1 MKRVF
6 VLAGCA
12 ATTMLCGTAAVQAE
26 PALEAGDVD
35 EVVVTARKVEERL
48 LDVPLSITA
57 FSAKDL
63 EDANAFGIRDLAVAT
78 PGLFIS
84 SAQGSRSADRIA
96 LRGISAVSGT
106 AGFVGIYLDGVYVP
120 SSLAQG
126 LELSNVERVEVLKGP
141 QSALFGRAT
150 LSGAINY
157 VTRRPGDEWEGQLRA
172 SFGEFSQTDFSAGV
186 SGPIS
191 DTLSMLV
198 GVRKYERGSMF
209 VNQLT
214 QAKEVGGQ
222 SSQSATLGLRW
233 QPTDTVDAYLRV
245 LFSNDDDE
253 APGVYLQNS
262 TFNNCLRQTPT
273 GIPTYFCGEA
283 IPNPNGIRL
292 ATSNSAVP
300 SPFRGTF
307 QDDGKSGLDRDSG
320 RAALTV
326 DWDLGNVLLTSITGY
341 GRDKIRDATDLT
353 TRAAFAYGPSVGLPS
368 ITFDRDVQFKDF
380 SQEVR
385 ATFTGE
391 GRWSGL
397 VGAYY
402 YDESRTE
409 ELPYRTGP
417 ASFAGERTAT
427 NYAAFGRLQFDPTD
441 RLSLAVEGR
450 WQNDEIQLVNKFLTN
465 NIDITVETDSFLPRF
480 TADYKLAED
489 LMVYAVASK
498 GTKPASINTAPELA
512 NCPERQQTN
521 EETARNYELGLKG
534 RLFERRVTFQAAI
547 YQIDW
552 SEQEYAGVLQPGEC
566 GGNTQLIR
574 LTVNAGETEI
584 KGVELEATAIV
595 IPDWFDMRLTY
606 SINDTK
612 IKVGRATTATEAL
625 EGILAYGTAGFS
637 PICQAVAVGMGAQSV
652 YCPAAP
658 TGQVNTLQGGEF
670 RGLNTSLPAQAEY
683 LFSVTGNL
691 SHQIGDSGYDWFL
704 RADYALAS
712 KQFESIYNLAYV
724 GPRENLNLR
733 MGFRNDNLEVALWGR
748 NVTDDDTPSAIIRS
762 VAFQDDDGTG
772 PRTANSRAYSL
783 YLADPRMYGLS
794 LSYRF

>member
-1 MKRVF
+1 MKRYS
-6 VLAGCA
+6 VLASCA
-12 ATTMLCGTAAVQAE
+12 ATTFLCGPVAVHADAAADV
-26 PALEAGDVD
+26 GSVD

-48 LDVPLSITA
+48 LDVPLTITA
-57 FSAKDL
+57 FSSKDL
-63 EDANAFGIRDLAVAT
+63 EQAGATSIRDLAVAT

-96 LRGISAVSGT
+96 LRGVTAVAGT
-106 AGFVGIYLDGVYVP
+106 AGFVGIYIDGVYVP

-126 LELSNVERVEVLKGP
+126 LEVSNVERIEVLKGP

-157 VTRRPGDEWEGQLRA
+157 VTRRPGDEWQGQARA
-172 SFGEFSQTDFSAGV
+172 SFGEFSQYDLSASA

-191 DTLSMLV
+191 DTFSLLV
-198 GVRKYERGSMF
+198 GARKYSRDSMF
-209 VNQLT
+209 FNQLT
-214 QAKEVGGQ
+214 QTEDVGGQ

-233 QPTDTVDAYLRV
+233 QPTDSFDAYLRV
-245 LFSNDDDE
+245 LLSNDDDE

-262 TFNNCLRQTPT
+262 LFNNCLRQTPT

-283 IPNPNGIRL
+283 RPNPNAIRL
-292 ATSNSAVP
+292 VTRNSAVP
-300 SPFRGTF
+300 APFVGTF

-320 RAALTV
+320 RAALTLE
-326 DWDLGNVLLTSITGY
+326 WDLGNVLLTSITGY

-368 ITFDRDVQFKDF
+368 ITFDRDVRFKDW
-380 SQEVR
+380 SQELR
-385 ATFTGE
+385 ATFPGE

-409 ELPYRTGP
+409 ALPYRTGP
-417 ASFAGERTAT
+417 ASFAGERSST
-427 NYAAFGRLQFDPTD
+427 NYALFGRLQFDPTD
-441 RLSLAVEGR
+441 RLSVAFEGR
-450 WQNDEIQLVNKFLTN
+450 WQKDEIQLVNKFLTN

-480 TADYKLAED
+480 TADYKIAEE

-512 NCPERQQTN
+512 NCPERQKTN
-521 EETARNYELGLKG
+521 EEEAKNYELGLKG
-534 RLFERRVTFQAAI
+534 RLFDRRVTFQAAV
-547 YQIDW
+547 YKIDW

-584 KGVELEATAIV
+584 KGMELEATAVV
-595 IPDWFDMRLTY
+595 IPDWFDVRLAY
-606 SINDTK
+606 SINDTQ

-625 EGILAYGTAGFS
+625 EGILAYGTAGFT
-637 PICQAVAVGMGAQSV
+637 PTCQAVAVGMGTQSI

-658 TGQVNTLQGGEF
+658 PGQVNTLQGGDF

-683 LFSVTGNL
+683 LFSLTGNVGHAL
-691 SHQIGDSGYDWFL
+691 GDSGFDWFL
-704 RADYALAS
+704 RADYSRAS

-724 GPRENLNLR
+724 GPRQNLNLR
-733 MGFRNDNLEVALWGR
+733 LGIRSENFEAALWGR
-748 NVTDDDTPSAIIRS
+748 NVTNDDTPTAIIRS
-762 VAFQDDDGTG
+762 IAFADDDGTG

>member
-1 MKRVF
+1 MKRYT
-6 VLAGCA
+6 VLASCA
-12 ATTMLCGTAAVQAE
+12 AATFLCGQGAFGVANAAE
-26 PALEAGDVD
+26 ISEVD

-48 LDVPLSITA
+48 LDVPLTITA
-57 FSAKDL
+57 FSNKDL
-63 EDANAFGIRDLAVAT
+63 EEAGAMSIRDLAVAT

-96 LRGISAVSGT
+96 LRGVTAVAGT

-126 LELSNVERVEVLKGP
+126 LEVSNVERIEVLKGP

-157 VTRRPGDEWEGQLRA
+157 VTRRPGDEWEGQARA
-172 SFGEFSQTDFSAGV
+172 MFGEYSLYDVSASA

-191 DTLSMLV
+191 DTLSLLV
-198 GVRKYERGSMF
+198 GARKYSRDSMF
-209 VNQLT
+209 FNQLT
-214 QAKEVGGQ
+214 QTEDVGGQ

-233 QPTDTVDAYLRV
+233 RPTENFDAYLRL

-262 TFNNCLRQTPT
+262 LFNNCLRQTPT

-283 IPNPNGIRL
+283 IPNPNAIRL
-292 ATSNSAVP
+292 VTRNSAVP
-300 SPFRGTF
+300 APFTGTF

-320 RAALTV
+320 RAALTLE
-326 DWDLGNVLLTSITGY
+326 WDLGNVLLTSITGH

-368 ITFDRDVQFKDF
+368 ITFDRDVRFKDW
-380 SQEVR
+380 SQELR
-385 ATFTGE
+385 ATFSGE
-391 GRWSGL
+391 GMWSGL

-409 ELPYRTGP
+409 ALPYRTGP
-417 ASFAGERTAT
+417 ASYAGERTAT
-427 NYAAFGRLQFDPTD
+427 NYALFGRLQFDPTD
-441 RLSLAVEGR
+441 KLSFAVEGR
-450 WQNDEIQLVNKFLTN
+450 WQNDEIRLLNKYLTN
-465 NIDITVETDSFLPRF
+465 NIDIKVETESFLPRF
-480 TADYKLAED
+480 TADYKIAED

-512 NCPERQQTN
+512 NCPERQKTN
-521 EETARNYELGLKG
+521 EETAKNYELGLKG
-534 RLFERRVTFQAAI
+534 RLWDRRLTFQAAV

-574 LTVNAGETEI
+574 LTVNAGETKI

-595 IPDWFDMRLTY
+595 IPEWFDVRLSY
-606 SINDTK
+606 SINDTQ

-625 EGILAYGTAGFS
+625 EGILAYGTSNFT
-637 PICQAVAVGMGAQSV
+637 PICQAVAVGMGTQSI

-683 LFSVTGNL
+683 LFSLTGNVGHKL
-691 SHQIGDSGYDWFL
+691 GDSGFDWFL
-704 RADYALAS
+704 RADYSRAS

-724 GPRENLNLR
+724 GPRQNLNLR
-733 MGFRNDNLEVALWGR
+733 VGVRSENFEAALWGR
-748 NVTDDDTPSAIIRS
+748 NVTNDDTPTAIIRS
-762 VAFQDDDGTG
+762 IAFADDDGTG

-783 YLADPRMYGLS
+783 YLADPRMYGVS
-794 LSYRF
+794 LAYKF